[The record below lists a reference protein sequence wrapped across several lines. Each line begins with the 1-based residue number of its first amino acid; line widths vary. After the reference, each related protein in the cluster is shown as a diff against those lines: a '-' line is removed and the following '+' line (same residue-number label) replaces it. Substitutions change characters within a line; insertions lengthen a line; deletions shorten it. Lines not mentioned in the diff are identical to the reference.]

1 MMNLNDQFKLRTF
14 LLLVIPLV
22 FLLSGCGSR
31 LANRPAQPASA
42 PAIAAGKIENGRDL
56 FMGYV
61 HFENGGPPCMGC
73 HSVGNNGL
81 LGGGALGPDLT
92 SVSAEMTQTAMVSI
106 LSNFGPNLSP
116 VMEPIY
122 TEHPLTVS
130 EQADLIAFLIA
141 SEGQTETDRELIVV
155 GISLAGFVA
164 GTVLLGIIYRGRMR
178 GARRLLINK
187 AQKELL

>member
-1 MMNLNDQFKLRTF
+1 
-14 LLLVIPLV
+14 
-22 FLLSGCGSR
+22 
-31 LANRPAQPASA
+31 
-42 PAIAAGKIENGRDL
+42 
-56 FMGYV
+56 
-61 HFENGGPPCMGC
+61 
-73 HSVGNNGL
+73 
-81 LGGGALGPDLT
+81 
-92 SVSAEMTQTAMVSI
+92 MVSI

>member
-1 MMNLNDQFKLRTF
+1 MMNLNDQFKVRTF
-14 LLLVIPLV
+14 LLFVILLV
-22 FLLSGCGSR
+22 FLLSGCGSKP
-31 LANRPAQPASA
+31 ANRPAQPASA
-42 PAIAAGKIENGRDL
+42 PAIATGDVENGRDL

-106 LSNFGPNLSP
+106 LSNFGPNISP

-178 GARRLLINK
+178 GARRPLVNK

>member
-1 MMNLNDQFKLRTF
+1 MINLNNRFKARTSLIF
-14 LLLVIPLV
+14 IALLAV
-22 FLLSGCGSR
+22 FLLGCSSETPP
-31 LANRPAQPASA
+31 RPAQPASA
-42 PAIAAGKIENGRDL
+42 PAIAAGDVENGRDL

-106 LSNFGPNLSP
+106 LSNFGPNISP

-122 TEHPLTVS
+122 TEHSLTVS

-155 GISLAGFVA
+155 GISLTGFVA
-164 GTVLLGIIYRGRMR
+164 GTILLGIIYRGRMR
-178 GARRLLINK
+178 GARRPLVNK